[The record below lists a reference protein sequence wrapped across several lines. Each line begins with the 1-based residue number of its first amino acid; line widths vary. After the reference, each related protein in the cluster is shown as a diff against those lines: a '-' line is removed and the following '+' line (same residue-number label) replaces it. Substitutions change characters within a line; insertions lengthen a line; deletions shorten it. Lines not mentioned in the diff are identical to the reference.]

1 MNAKNERS
9 SSSSSRG
16 RRRGRASGDPRRRGI
31 IVLLAPLAC
40 AAGALVAVAQ
50 HRVNTQIYGNTS
62 SSVRYGGNYQ
72 VNYANQPTYNLLPSE
87 NRNLVYRSGALP
99 STIRMNAAAVGPMAP
114 QGVAAYV
121 PQPQS
126 FRSSAV
132 APGNY
137 VNTVA
142 PARVAPMPA
151 AGGAPAPRTGAASPG
166 MPGPVMPP
174 NPAAAGSM
182 RYALPAPGSVAPA
195 GFSMSGSAAPAPVS
209 YSQMVSG
216 TPVNWTPQTGSIKY
230 SQ

>member
-1 MNAKNERS
+1 MSENRMEGSA
-9 SSSSSRG
+9 SSSRP
-16 RRRGRASGDPRRRGI
+16 RAPRGAI
-31 IVLLAPLAC
+31 AWLAPLAC
-40 AAGALVAVAQ
+40 AAAVALVTFAQ
-50 HRVNTQIYGNTS
+50 YQVNRQIYGNTS

-72 VNYANQPTYNLLPSE
+72 PSYANQPTSRLMPSE

-99 STIRMNAAAVGPMAP
+99 STIRMNAAAIGPMAP

-137 VNTVA
+137 VNTVK
-142 PARVAPMPA
+142 PTHVGPMP
-151 AGGAPAPRTGAASPG
+151 AGGAPAPSPG
-166 MPGPVMPP
+166 MPASGAVAPR

-182 RYALPAPGSVAPA
+182 RYAIPPPSGVPAA
-195 GFSMSGSAAPAPVS
+195 GFSMSSGAAPASVS

-216 TPVNWTPQTGSIKY
+216 SSVNWTPQTGSIKY